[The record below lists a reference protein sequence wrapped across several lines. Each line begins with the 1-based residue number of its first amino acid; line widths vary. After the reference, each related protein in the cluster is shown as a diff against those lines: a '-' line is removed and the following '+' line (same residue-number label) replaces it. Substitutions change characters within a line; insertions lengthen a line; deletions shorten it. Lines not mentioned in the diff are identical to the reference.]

1 MSPIIQCHNISKSI
15 QKDGIQQPILPAT
28 SLEVEKGDLLAIT
41 GCSGSGK
48 STLLNIIGLLDQP
61 SSGNYSLQGQRL
73 DQLSPEAMAPIRQ
86 KSFGYIFQQ
95 YWLIKQ
101 LSIIE
106 NVQLPLYYAGKTMR
120 ESTDHCMQILDDL
133 HIADHAH
140 KYPHQLSGGQ
150 QQRASIARALSTDP
164 PILLADEPSGAL
176 DQKNTGVIL
185 EILQQ
190 LNQDKQTTIVLVT
203 HDNWVAKQCRTHI
216 QLHDLFSKPA
226 LIENPSRFVEVAV
239 C

>member
-1 MSPIIQCHNISKSI
+1 MSTIIQCHNISKSI
-15 QKDGIQQPILPAT
+15 RKDGIQHPILPAT
-28 SLEVEKGDLLAIT
+28 TLEVEKGALLAIT

-61 SSGNYSLQGQRL
+61 SSGSYSLQGQRL

-106 NVQLPLYYAGKTMR
+106 NVQLPLYYAGQTMH
-120 ESTDHCMQILDDL
+120 ESHDHCMQILKDL

-150 QQRASIARALSTDP
+150 QQRASIARALSTEP

-176 DQKNTGVIL
+176 DQKNTGIIL

-190 LNQDKQTTIVLVT
+190 LNQDKKTTIVLVT
-203 HDNWVAKQCRTHI
+203 HDNMVAKQCRTHI
-216 QLHDLFSKPA
+216 QLQDLFSKPA
-226 LIENPSRFVEVAV
+226 LIESPSRVAEVAT

>member
-1 MSPIIQCHNISKSI
+1 MSTIIQCHNISKSI
-15 QKDGIQQPILPAT
+15 RKDGIQHPILPAT
-28 SLEVEKGDLLAIT
+28 TLKGDLLAIT

-73 DQLSPEAMAPIRQ
+73 DRLTPEAMAPIRQ

-106 NVQLPLYYAGKTMR
+106 NVQLPLYYAGQTMR
-120 ESTDHCMQILDDL
+120 ESYDYCMQILDDL
-133 HIADHAH
+133 HIVDHAH

-150 QQRASIARALSTDP
+150 QQRASIARALSTEP

-176 DQKNTGVIL
+176 DKKNTGIIL

-203 HDNWVAKQCRTHI
+203 HDNWVAEQCRTHI
-216 QLHDLFSKPA
+216 QLQDLFSKPT
-226 LIENPSRFVEVAV
+226 LIENHSRLVEVAA